1 MRQHN
6 GAESRLK
13 GPTTYDSPQKYIE
26 SSNNVKIMDKCL
38 HELNFGKA
46 SGAVNLTF
54 EHLIHPHPYFVV
66 LSCGLFCSWMTQ
78 VTWSLYVVEITL
90 YLMRFCTLTQCS
102 DLRMVRTE
110 DLGVLQVHMLHMSH
124 KLRIMNN
131 ATPEIEVILT
141 HDLICQPNFN
151 AV

>member
-1 MRQHN
+1 M
-6 GAESRLK
+6 
-13 GPTTYDSPQKYIE
+13 
-26 SSNNVKIMDKCL
+26 
-38 HELNFGKA
+38 
-46 SGAVNLTF
+46 
-54 EHLIHPHPYFVV
+54 
-66 LSCGLFCSWMTQ
+66 
-78 VTWSLYVVEITL
+78 YVVEITL

-131 ATPEIEVILT
+131 ATPEIEVVLT